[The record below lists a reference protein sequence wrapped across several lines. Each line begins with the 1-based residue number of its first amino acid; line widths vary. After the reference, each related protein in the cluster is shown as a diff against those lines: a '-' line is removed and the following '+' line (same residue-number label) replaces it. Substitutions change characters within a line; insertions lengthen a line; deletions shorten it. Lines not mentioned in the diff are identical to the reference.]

1 MQSVVNKVGCSLAA
15 LLLSVA
21 CCLGPYA
28 QAAYAN
34 AIAVQYVGAA
44 LASIIA
50 VLGVSPKVNGNVDF
64 TAIGE
69 AYTSFVDGMAEAGAD
84 ILKDN
89 VAAWDKTLTE
99 DIDWDNIGATIS
111 ASTAELARMGEAG
124 VIDLNAL
131 SMSGAFGLLPALLSL
146 FMADYVAG
154 SSIPDGIVSGQ
165 LDVDGISVP
174 LHVMQGDN
182 STNIAGSL
190 LPVSDSDV
198 PILQFSYHDD
208 LYAYVGN
215 SSSGIDFKVFDLP
228 ASNLPYGIYLPSS
241 PSYSLY
247 KFVDGLWVKQSNY
260 GLYQVIYELLGGN
273 ANWISLSSLVSV
285 VDFLCLH
292 QASWYSVKKGNDLLT
307 SKAVGSLSWS
317 SGTWTD
323 NPDVNLGRDYWD
335 DAKENKDI
343 LNPSAG
349 ASVIG
354 ADAVIDG
361 DYIAN
366 RGSLGV
372 ITDWADINSWADAL
386 ARAHAGVAEGALD
399 GTISTT
405 QTGTAVD
412 VGTGELVTDT
422 VGDLVKPGG
431 NTSISP
437 AMPGLFDGVINAV
450 SDKFP
455 FCIPGNLHKCLLALG
470 AAPVAPSFD
479 WTFPLHHVGLTDVT
493 IHIDLAPFDQVA
505 MILRVCLS
513 VTMTIGLIFLSIRLL
528 NMWGGH

>member
-50 VLGVSPKVNGNVDF
+50 VLGVSPKVDGNVDF

-84 ILKDN
+84 ILKDT
-89 VAAWDKTLTE
+89 VSAWDKTLTQ
-99 DIDWDNIGATIS
+99 DIDWDNIGTAIS
-111 ASTAELARMGEAG
+111 SSTAELARMGEAG

-146 FMADYVAG
+146 FIADQVSLSA
-154 SSIPDGIVSGQ
+154 IPKMQQFVSDLGFTTPPISFADSFSCNNHNFSQYYSWAAYALKRDDRQLISCSYSDTNGGWNWYLFDHDGVYYAA
-165 LDVDGISVP
+165 P
-174 LHVMQGDN
+174 W
-182 STNIAGSL
+182 STNTSGIMYIDDRGWSYATGLSI
-190 LPVSDSDV
+190 SDSW
-198 PILQFSYHDD
+198 
-208 LYAYVGN
+208 
-215 SSSGIDFKVFDLP
+215 
-228 ASNLPYGIYLPSS
+228 IYLLSGLTVKS
-241 PSYSLY
+241 TANIVLHDYQHKLGSKDRYLLY
-247 KFVDGLWVKQSNY
+247 DGATQSWNTD
-260 GLYQVIYELLGGN
+260 I
-273 ANWISLSSLVSV
+273 
-285 VDFLCLH
+285 
-292 QASWYSVKKGNDLLT
+292 
-307 SKAVGSLSWS
+307 
-317 SGTWTD
+317 GTLTD
-323 NPDVNLGRDYWD
+323 NPDVNLGHDYWD
-335 DAKENKDI
+335 DAKVNKDI

-437 AMPGLFDGVINAV
+437 AMPGLFDGVIDAV

-455 FCIPGNLHKCLLALG
+455 FCIPGDLHKCLLALE

>member
-50 VLGVSPKVNGNVDF
+50 VLGVSPKVDGNVDF

-146 FMADYVAG
+146 FMADQVSSGEIDIPPA
-154 SSIPDGIVSGQ
+154 SIASIP
-165 LDVDGISVP
+165 
-174 LHVMQGDN
+174 
-182 STNIAGSL
+182 
-190 LPVSDSDV
+190 
-198 PILQFSYHDD
+198 
-208 LYAYVGN
+208 
-215 SSSGIDFKVFDLP
+215 GIDFDLHVSDLGISPYMGTSPGYGMVSSFALCSMYFAEHGQWGLAYNWQDTIPATYTAIGVCPSNGDSSTFKIFMYNPITKGYTSAMAFMQGVPYSFLNWPTFVSSELVINSSIDIYVNDRNGFDGRTV
-228 ASNLPYGIYLPSS
+228 ATCIDGI
-241 PSYSLY
+241 
-247 KFVDGLWVKQSNY
+247 
-260 GLYQVIYELLGGN
+260 
-273 ANWISLSSLVSV
+273 
-285 VDFLCLH
+285 
-292 QASWYSVKKGNDLLT
+292 
-307 SKAVGSLSWS
+307 WS
-317 SGTWTD
+317 SGVTVTD
-323 NPDVNLGRDYWD
+323 NPDVNLGHDYWD
-335 DAKENKDI
+335 DAKANKDI
-343 LNPSAG
+343 LNPAAG
-349 ASVIG
+349 ASVVG
-354 ADAVIDG
+354 SDLVIDG

-422 VGDLVKPGG
+422 VVELVKPGG

-437 AMPGLFDGVINAV
+437 AMPGLFDGVIDAV

-455 FCIPGNLHKCLLALG
+455 FCIPGDLHKCLLALG

>member
-34 AIAVQYVGAA
+34 TAALTAGGTA
-44 LASIIA
+44 LASVLA
-50 VLGVSPKVNGNVDF
+50 VYG
-64 TAIGE
+64 I
-69 AYTSFVDGMAEAGAD
+69 
-84 ILKDN
+84 N
-89 VAAWDKTLTE
+89 VANSDGTLDPAKLWTTWTGFLDDVTSDMVDEARSAAIASNPDYFNNVLAWDQGGREKIE
-99 DIDWDNIGATIS
+99 ADFIDWGQTGTIP
-111 ASTAELARMGEAG
+111 L
-124 VIDLNAL
+124 DAL
-131 SMSGAFGLLPALLSL
+131 SISQSGALGLIPFLLSL
-146 FMADYVAG
+146 FMADQTTPDIGDGTLHSLLYDGVDYSIRISSESSDFLLGHDFYG
-154 SSIPDGIVSGQ
+154 SAYDSYTYPFMLGNVYNGSGINLVSFSAVPSSLSFELRVIDGIPCYSLRQYDVSGSAFY
-165 LDVDGISVP
+165 LDRYSRWRNVGIGYMRSSDLLVYPYDVDIELVGTAPDYKHIGTVNFATGHFTGDIS
-174 LHVMQGDN
+174 
-182 STNIAGSL
+182 
-190 LPVSDSDV
+190 
-198 PILQFSYHDD
+198 Y
-208 LYAYVGN
+208 
-215 SSSGIDFKVFDLP
+215 
-228 ASNLPYGIYLPSS
+228 
-241 PSYSLY
+241 
-247 KFVDGLWVKQSNY
+247 
-260 GLYQVIYELLGGN
+260 
-273 ANWISLSSLVSV
+273 
-285 VDFLCLH
+285 
-292 QASWYSVKKGNDLLT
+292 
-307 SKAVGSLSWS
+307 
-317 SGTWTD
+317 TD
-323 NPDVNLGRDYWD
+323 NPDVNLGHDYWD
-335 DAKENKDI
+335 DAKDRVDV

-349 ASVIG
+349 AAVIG

-405 QTGTAVD
+405 QTGTAID

-422 VGDLVKPGG
+422 VGELVKPGG

-437 AMPGLFDGVINAV
+437 AMPGLFDGVIDAV

-455 FCIPGNLHKCLLALG
+455 FCIPGDLHKCLLALG

-479 WTFPLHHVGLTDVT
+479 WTFSLHHVGLTDVT